1 MTDLAERRLTPQMRL
16 VELTQGAPID
26 TLLKE
31 LRKEGLSTAEIARR
45 VGVPYGT
52 VYRWLVQ
59 FGLDD
64 GTLIRRGL
72 DDGAERG
79 AAEWSGR
86 RDSPL
91 PPAKEEPD
99 GSNDRRSG

>member
-16 VELTQGAPID
+16 VELTHGAPID
-26 TLLKE
+26 TLLKK
-31 LRKEGLSTAEIARR
+31 LRREGLSTAEIGRR

-72 DDGAERG
+72 DDDPDRG
-79 AAEWSGR
+79 TAEWSGR